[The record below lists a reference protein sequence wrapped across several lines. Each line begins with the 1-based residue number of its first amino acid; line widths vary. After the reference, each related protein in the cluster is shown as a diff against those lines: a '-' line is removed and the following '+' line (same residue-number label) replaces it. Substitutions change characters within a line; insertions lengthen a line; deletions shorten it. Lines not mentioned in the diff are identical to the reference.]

1 MVDIIYTIGYAGFSI
16 GAFVDTLRGH
26 SVSALVD
33 VRSSPFSGYHQDYNK
48 DQLER
53 TLHSAR
59 IYYRSYAREFGAR
72 QPERSYYP
80 RGYLDFELFAQSPAF
95 QSGLRKIED
104 SMEQDFCFA
113 LMCAEI
119 EPADCHRAILVA
131 RAFADHGYEVVHLRP
146 KGPLAHRELERQ
158 LLDRYFPD
166 RDQIVI
172 GEPVKD
178 EQALLKECY
187 RLRNAEI
194 GYRIQ
199 EDGT

>member
-1 MVDIIYTIGYAGFSI
+1 MVETVYTIGYAGFPI
-16 GAFVDTLRGH
+16 EKFVETLRGH
-26 SVSALVD
+26 GVSALVD
-33 VRSSPFSGYHQDYNK
+33 VRSTPFSGFHQDYNK

-53 TLHSAR
+53 TLNKAH
-59 IYYRSYAREFGAR
+59 IYYRNYAREFGAR

-80 RGYLDFELFAQSPAF
+80 KGYLDFELFAQSPAF
-95 QSGLRKIED
+95 QRGVRKIED

-131 RAFADHGYEVVHLRP
+131 RAFADHGYEVTHLRP
-146 KGPLAHRELERQ
+146 KGPLTHRELEQQ

-166 RDQIVI
+166 RDQTVI
-172 GEPVKD
+172 GEPMKD
-178 EQALLKECY
+178 EKTLLKECY

>member
-26 SVSALVD
+26 GVSALVD

-80 RGYLDFELFAQSPAF
+80 RGYLDFELLCADVRRDRARRLPPGD
-95 QSGLRKIED
+95 SG
-104 SMEQDFCFA
+104 
-113 LMCAEI
+113 
-119 EPADCHRAILVA
+119 
-131 RAFADHGYEVVHLRP
+131 
-146 KGPLAHRELERQ
+146 GPGLCG
-158 LLDRYFPD
+158 P
-166 RDQIVI
+166 
-172 GEPVKD
+172 
-178 EQALLKECY
+178 
-187 RLRNAEI
+187 RL
-194 GYRIQ
+194 
-199 EDGT
+199 